1 MKNLLI
7 NWNLMR
13 SLRLILGL
21 IILVQGIQAHE
32 TMYAIAGLLLSGMAL
47 ANIGC
52 CGPGGC
58 GVPQRPINSKEP
70 VKDIEYEEIR

>member
-1 MKNLLI
+1 
-7 NWNLMR
+7 MR
-13 SLRLILGL
+13 ALRLVLGL

-32 TMYAIAGLLLSGMAL
+32 TMYAIAGLLLSAMAI

-58 GVPQRPINSKEP
+58 GLPQRPINAKEP
-70 VKDIEYEEIR
+70 VKEIEYEEVS

>member
-1 MKNLLI
+1 M

-13 SLRLILGL
+13 ALRLVLGL
-21 IILVQGIQAHE
+21 VILVQGIQAQE

-58 GVPQRPINSKEP
+58 GVPQLPINSKEP
-70 VKDIEYEEIR
+70 VKEIEYEEVH

>member
-1 MKNLLI
+1 
-7 NWNLMR
+7 MR
-13 SLRLILGL
+13 ALRLVLGVV
-21 IILVQGIQAHE
+21 ILVQGIQAHE

-58 GVPQRPINSKEP
+58 GVPLRPVNSKEP
-70 VKDIEYEEIR
+70 VKDIEYDEVH